1 MPDFRREHI
10 FKKHLLSDILALS
23 LCAFLSGI
31 ETDEEIETYGKE
43 KFSFLKTFLS
53 LPNGIPSHDTITRV
67 FRILDKNKFA
77 ECLHK
82 YWAEIMD
89 FLQERHISMD
99 GKVCRAT
106 NKGGKKKSGIC
117 IVTAWACEQNLCLG
131 QLKID
136 EKSSKK
142 TAIPS
147 LIDDI
152 DIKIF
157 RRVVFIQLKSVYFIP
172 R

>member
-10 FKKHLLSDILALS
+10 FKKYLLSDILALS

-53 LPNGIPSHDTITRV
+53 LLNGIPSHDTITRV